1 MLKIN
6 LTIKNGYYLS
16 SIIIIRTKSTRG
28 CRGQGCCH
36 TQTELYRRNTVMY
49 ARMFAFMFEDCL
61 YVFELHACIYRA

>member
-6 LTIKNGYYLS
+6 LTIKNGYYL

-49 ARMFAFMFEDCL
+49 ARMFAFCSKCVVL
-61 YVFELHACIYRA
+61 RLHACIYRA